1 MIETMPQGRVSDL
14 AFGLETSPER
24 DVIMARMK
32 QKDGDLGIKT

>member
-14 AFGLETSPER
+14 AFGLETSPEQ

-32 QKDGDLGIKT
+32 QNDGDLGIKT